1 MRVLGIDL
9 GARRIG
15 LALSDATSTLA
26 SPWQTVVC
34 APGTDPLS
42 RLRPLIDQL
51 RSDEDE
57 DEDGIALIVIGLPR
71 HLDGREHALAAS
83 VRALGR
89 QLEAATG
96 IPVVL
101 QDERLTSH
109 EADARL
115 AERERDWRKRKR
127 KLDAAA
133 AAIILQE
140 YLDKRAG
147 PPRFND

>member
-34 APGTDPLS
+34 APGTDPLLQ
-42 RLRPLIDQL
+42 LRPLIDQL
-51 RSDEDE
+51 RTNEA
-57 DEDGIALIVIGLPR
+57 EDGIAVIVIGLPR

-89 QLEAATG
+89 QLEATTG

-101 QDERLTSH
+101 RDERLTSH

-140 YLDKRAG
+140 YLDMRADPPRAG
-147 PPRFND
+147 D